1 MFKQTL
7 TLVLAFSMIPLATA
21 EPLKLVSSIR
31 PIALIAVEIAE
42 GVAELETLLPPGAS
56 PHDYSLRPSDRR
68 LLDQADLLI
77 WTGIPTEPYLERV
90 ISASGVKNLAWI
102 DAAENQDT
110 HQHSGHSHDSDK
122 HAEEPH
128 EEFHPWLDPQDAVA
142 FAARIADSLKQLA
155 PLSATRIEQN
165 LQRFQSEIVQMEQA
179 NRERIKGLEDEGFIV
194 FHDAYRGL
202 VDHYGL
208 NQVAAFTLDPSR
220 KPGARHLQNL
230 RDQILS
236 QNVRCVFVEPQ
247 FKPATLDAVTRDLN
261 LKRGLLDPLASEIE
275 LSRGAYTKFIAA
287 LISEISTCLAPD

>member
-1 MFKQTL
+1 MFRQIL
-7 TLVLAFSMIPLATA
+7 TLVLTFSMVSLATA

-31 PIALIAVEIAE
+31 PIALIAGEVAE

-90 ISASGVKNLAWI
+90 ISASGVKSLAWI
-102 DAAENQDT
+102 DTAEKQHT
-110 HQHSGHSHDSDK
+110 HQHSGHSHDSHSHTD
-122 HAEEPH
+122 EPH
-128 EEFHPWLDPQDAVA
+128 EEFHPWLDPQDAST
-142 FAARIADSLKQLA
+142 FAARIAERLKQLA
-155 PLSATRIEQN
+155 PESTNRIEQN
-165 LQRFQSEIVQMEQA
+165 LQRFQSKIDQMEQA
-179 NRERIKGLEDEGFIV
+179 NRERIKGMEDVGFIV

-230 RDQILS
+230 RDQILA
-236 QNVRCVFVEPQ
+236 QNVSCVFVEPQ

-261 LKRGLLDPLASEIE
+261 LKRGLLDPLASDIE
-275 LSRGAYTKFIAA
+275 PSTGAYTKFIAA
-287 LISEISTCLAPD
+287 LISEIATCLTSD